1 MSFNLDRHFNNEFD
15 AEANFQDFH
24 RRNQVLMN
32 ISVLLAKVIIIC
44 NLFYFQK
51 TQPSY
56 NFNHINY
63 NDTFNQNDQGRSYPI
78 VDPQLPQQ
86 QYACQKCNFFSNDS
100 QAILA
105 HLHSA
110 FHLNGRP
117 ASASWYPFQFAEQPL
132 NSPTFDN
139 PHLVSSNFKL

>member
-15 AEANFQDFH
+15 AEANFQDFQ
-24 RRNQVLMN
+24 RRNE
-32 ISVLLAKVIIIC
+32 VLLTISKLLSNVIIIC

-51 TQPSY
+51 ILPSY
-56 NFNHINY
+56 DYYHSNY
-63 NDTFNQNDQGRSYPI
+63 NAAFNQNGQARSYPT
-78 VDPQLPQQ
+78 VDPPLPQQ

-100 QAILA
+100 HAILA
-105 HLHSA
+105 HLHST

-117 ASASWYPFQFAEQPL
+117 KSASWLPHQPAEQPF